1 MKESPEALELES
13 RPSCNNDAI
22 LHDLSNSSI
31 FKREKV
37 SYKESTLLGTCGVA
51 SILMPKLTLKLQLF
65 MAIRYGPFVLC
76 RECYPEQMKSQFEL
90 VVKIC

>member
-1 MKESPEALELES
+1 
-13 RPSCNNDAI
+13 
-22 LHDLSNSSI
+22 
-31 FKREKV
+31 
-37 SYKESTLLGTCGVA
+37 
-51 SILMPKLTLKLQLF
+51 MPKLTLKLQLF

>member
-1 MKESPEALELES
+1 MQ
-13 RPSCNNDAI
+13 SCMTCQI
-22 LHDLSNSSI
+22 PSSI
-31 FKREKV
+31 LKREKV
-37 SYKESTLLGTCGVA
+37 SYIPCLGRAGYVA

-65 MAIRYGPFVLC
+65 MTIRYGPFVLC

>member
-1 MKESPEALELES
+1 MFFRRYIDLDTKLTSLEALELESRPES

-37 SYKESTLLGTCGVA
+37 SYIPCLGRAG
-51 SILMPKLTLKLQLF
+51 
-65 MAIRYGPFVLC
+65 
-76 RECYPEQMKSQFEL
+76 
-90 VVKIC
+90 